1 MTVLGVNLFGLIV
14 AFLAGVVTGGMV
26 VFFSRGPV
34 VAYFRVKDEP
44 DPEPVQV
51 EVLAQQS
58 RHRVRRQPVWERVA
72 ARPVWSEV
80 PEATRR
86 QLGRGGAS

>member
-1 MTVLGVNLFGLIV
+1 MAVFGANVFGLLV

-51 EVLAQQS
+51 EVLATRPRSQMRQ
-58 RHRVRRQPVWERVA
+58 QPVWERVTT
-72 ARPVWSEV
+72 RPAG
-80 PEATRR
+80 ATLPASARR
-86 QLGRGGAS
+86 QLDRRGGV